1 MSTFNKKYIG
11 ILGGT
16 FDPPHDGHIFISKY
30 ALKKLDLLEVW
41 WIVTKKN
48 PLKAKG
54 SNYKKRVNL
63 VKNFLYGR
71 KIKVVEVDEEKN
83 LYAID
88 TIFYLKKKFKK
99 KKFIWLM
106 GADNVEKLHLWKHWK
121 EIFYNIPIAIF
132 DRPSYSLNIT
142 KSKALYFFRK
152 ARIKNFIS
160 EKTKNISLPM
170 WSFISGLKNH
180 KSSSKIRKNR

>member
-1 MSTFNKKYIG
+1 MG
-11 ILGGT
+11 GGT

-48 PLKAKG
+48 PLKAKS
-54 SNYKKRVNL
+54 SNYKKRVKL
-63 VKNFLYGR
+63 VKNFLDER

-88 TIFYLKKKFKK
+88 TIFYLKEKFKK

-142 KSKALYFFRK
+142 KSKALYFFK
-152 ARIKNFIS
+152 KKRIKNKLSRKFKYMKPPKWIFV
-160 EKTKNISLPM
+160 NGFVHPQ
-170 WSFISGLKNH
+170 
-180 KSSSKIRKNR
+180 SSTKIRLGKFE